1 MTYYNENG
9 EKIKRIYTP
18 IETEINE
25 KEKIVKMDVN
35 NPLFTIGFL
44 DKPNAE
50 NIVKKHIAIEILL
63 EMLFGKGSELY
74 RKLYS
79 EGLLLIEPQL
89 DYEFTNNYA
98 HILITGQSKEPRKVN
113 EEFKKAL
120 ETMKQN
126 GIEEEIFT
134 RTKKKIYGRYV
145 TDYNS
150 VADIGRMFLSD
161 YFKGINSFD
170 YLEEYNQVT
179 KEFAE
184 QILKDTFNEEKMVIS
199 IVETK

>member
-1 MTYYNENG
+1 MKAYEYDGKPE
-9 EKIKRIYTP
+9 EEP
-18 IETEINE
+18 TEIVKPKAEQNMEVSKPLYTIGIKDVLAEE
-25 KEKIVKMDVN
+25 KEK
-35 NPLFTIGFL
+35 
-44 DKPNAE
+44 
-50 NIVKKHIAIEILL
+50 VKKHIAIEILL

-89 DYEFTNNYA
+89 DYEFTSNYA

-120 ETMKQN
+120 EKMKQN
-126 GIEEEIFT
+126 GIDEEIFT

-150 VADIGRMFLSD
+150 VADVGRMFLSD

-184 QILKDTFNEEKMVIS
+184 QILKDIFNEEKMVIS
-199 IVETK
+199 IVEKK